1 VYEAQ
6 EIQFIED
13 DSING
18 SLVEKGVIRKVSW
31 KIAQDKINSKK
42 AKLYI
47 AETSEIVEEKKS
59 KKRGE

>member
-1 VYEAQ
+1 MYEAK

-18 SLVEKGVIRKVSW
+18 SLVEKGEIRKVSW

-47 AETSEIVEEKKS
+47 AETSEIVEEKKI
-59 KKRGE
+59 

>member
-1 VYEAQ
+1 MYEAK

-13 DSING
+13 DFING
-18 SLVEKGVIRKVSW
+18 SLVEKGEIRKVSW

>member
-1 VYEAQ
+1 MYEAQ

-18 SLVEKGVIRKVSW
+18 SLVEKGEIQKVSW
-31 KIAQDKINSKK
+31 KRAQDKINSKK

-47 AETSEIVEEKKS
+47 AETSEIVEEKKI
-59 KKRGE
+59 

>member
-1 VYEAQ
+1 MYEAK

-13 DSING
+13 DSIND
-18 SLVEKGVIRKVSW
+18 SLVEKGEIRKVSW
-31 KIAQDKINSKK
+31 KIARDKINSKK

-47 AETSEIVEEKKS
+47 AETSEIVEEEKS

>member
-1 VYEAQ
+1 MYEAK

-13 DSING
+13 DSIND
-18 SLVEKGVIRKVSW
+18 SLVEKGEIRKVSW

>member
-1 VYEAQ
+1 MYEAK

-18 SLVEKGVIRKVSW
+18 SLVEKGEIRKVSW
-31 KIAQDKINSKK
+31 KIAQDKIDSKK

-47 AETSEIVEEKKS
+47 AEKSEVIEEKKS

>member
-1 VYEAQ
+1 MYEAK

-18 SLVEKGVIRKVSW
+18 QLVEKGEIRKVSW
-31 KIAQDKINSKK
+31 KIAQDKIDSKK

-47 AETSEIVEEKKS
+47 AEKSEVIEEKI
-59 KKRGE
+59 

>member
-1 VYEAQ
+1 MYEAK
-6 EIQFIED
+6 EIQFIEY

-18 SLVEKGVIRKVSW
+18 SLVEKGEIRKVSW

>member
-1 VYEAQ
+1 MYEAQ

-18 SLVEKGVIRKVSW
+18 SLVEKGEIKKVSW

-47 AETSEIVEEKKS
+47 AETSEIVEEKKI
-59 KKRGE
+59 

>member
-1 VYEAQ
+1 MYEAK

-18 SLVEKGVIRKVSW
+18 SLVEKGEIRKVSW

>member
-1 VYEAQ
+1 MYEAQ

-18 SLVEKGVIRKVSW
+18 SLVEKGEIRKVSW

>member
-1 VYEAQ
+1 VYEAK

-18 SLVEKGVIRKVSW
+18 SLVEKGEIRKVSW